1 MYFFYPETSNLS
13 LEEIDYL
20 FLEKNAV
27 KASLDP
33 SARESAKAA
42 AMDASVPQMNDDEKT
57 LNEHAE
63 NL

>member
-27 KASLDP
+27 KASLNP
-33 SARESAKAA
+33 LAREFAKAA
-42 AMDASVPQMNDDEKT
+42 AMDASVPQMNDDEKAG
-57 LNEHAE
+57 NEHVE